1 MKYCPQCG
9 SEYRPG
15 FERCPDCDE
24 ALVDDVPTVS
34 AEPRSSVPTLVQR
47 EVVFSTGRRIDA
59 EMVRGLLEAHGLDAR
74 IWASGM
80 GPYRL
85 ESAVTEITGVPSA
98 FNAYGVGVLAHQAEE
113 ARALLADVEGGDAEV
128 AVPEVNEPSSGL
140 MNLMRSRWALLAAA
154 LFLLAVVIFVG
165 PPGP

>member
-15 FERCPDCDE
+15 FERCPDCNQ
-24 ALVDDVPTVS
+24 ALVDDPPTVP
-34 AEPRSSVPTLVQR
+34 AEPRPSVPTLVQR
-47 EVVFSTGRRIDA
+47 EEVFSTGRRIDA

-98 FNAYGVGVLAHQAEE
+98 FNAYGVGVPNHQAEE
-113 ARALLADVEGGDAEV
+113 ARALLADVEDGNAE
-128 AVPEVNEPSSGL
+128 AAAPEEIESGSGL
-140 MNLMRSRWALLAAA
+140 MNVMRSRWALFAAA
-154 LFLLAVVIFVG
+154 LFLLAFVIFLG

>member
-1 MKYCPQCG
+1 MKYCPRCG

-15 FERCPDCDE
+15 YERCPDCDE
-24 ALVDDVPTVS
+24 GLVDGPPI
-34 AEPRSSVPTLVQR
+34 AQPRSSVPTLVQR
-47 EVVFSTGRRIDA
+47 EEVVFSTGRRIDA
-59 EMVRGLLEAHGLDAR
+59 EMVRGLLDAHGLDAR

-98 FNAYGVGVLAHQAEE
+98 FNAYGVGVPTHQAEE
-113 ARALLADVEGGDAEV
+113 ARALLADAEDGSVEVMVHEDGEA
-128 AVPEVNEPSSGL
+128 SSGL

-154 LFLLAVVIFVG
+154 LFLLAFVIFIG